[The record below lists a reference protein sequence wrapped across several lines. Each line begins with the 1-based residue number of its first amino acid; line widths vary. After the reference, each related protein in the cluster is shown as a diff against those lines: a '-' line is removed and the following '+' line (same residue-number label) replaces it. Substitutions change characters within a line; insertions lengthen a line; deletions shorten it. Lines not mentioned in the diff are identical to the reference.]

1 MQAAQGCLEI
11 MDSRFLTSKMVGSLI
26 SAMMMA
32 FYQML
37 SFSQTASFV
46 KQDAKRSRR
55 NGIITRG
62 RALTELFRRIG

>member
-11 MDSRFLTSKMVGSLI
+11 MDMRFLTSKMVGSLI

-37 SFSQTASFV
+37 SLSS
-46 KQDAKRSRR
+46 KQRH
-55 NGIITRG
+55 
-62 RALTELFRRIG
+62 L